1 MKENQYFRL
10 SILKLT
16 NTINIITVDDEKIIR
31 AGLTSL
37 LRNTEI
43 KIIGEAEN
51 GEELFPLIKLR
62 KPDVILL
69 DLEMPKLNGS
79 KTLNRLRIE
88 YPLQKVIILSKYHD
102 EELIKDVFNR
112 GANAFVSKANCDVDM
127 LVSAIKRVN
136 EYGIYKDN
144 IPCLLKSPGHKDGH
158 YYRLILSPR
167 EIGIIG
173 LLYQSKSYEEI
184 GKELF
189 ISTNTVENHAKSIYK
204 KIKAKNRSE
213 FGIVATRLGLNYIG
227 GNQ

>member
-1 MKENQYFRL
+1 MIK
-10 SILKLT
+10 
-16 NTINIITVDDEKIIR
+16 TINIIIVDDEKIIR
-31 AGLTSL
+31 AGLASL

-79 KTLNRLRIE
+79 KTLNRLRAE
-88 YPLQKVIILSKYHD
+88 YPLLKVVILSKYHD
-102 EELIKDVFNR
+102 EELIKDIFNR
-112 GANAFVSKANCDVDM
+112 GARGFVSKSNCDVET
-127 LVSAIKRVN
+127 LVTAIRRVS
-136 EYGIYKDN
+136 EYGTYKDN
-144 IPCLLKSPGHKDGH
+144 IPCLLKSPAYKDGH

-167 EIGIIG
+167 EIGIMG

-189 ISTNTVENHAKSIYK
+189 ISSNTVENHAKSIYK

-227 GNQ
+227 GEY